1 MLYTFVPTLKPWRP
15 MQFLAPSYR
24 IREQFCRSSRRHRN
38 ALPIPW
44 AVRVPNLTMARD
56 LLDALEQERVRS
68 GEVVVA
74 ADGKVYVRWS
84 D

>member
-1 MLYTFVPTLKPWRP
+1 MNNCWRVGCG
-15 MQFLAPSYR
+15 
-24 IREQFCRSSRRHRN
+24 FCRYAAGLGTADRSVRRHRN

-44 AVRVPNLTMARD
+44 AVRVPTLTMARE
-56 LLDALEQERVRS
+56 LLDALEQEKVRS

-74 ADGKVYVRWS
+74 SDGRVYVRWS

>member
-1 MLYTFVPTLKPWRP
+1 MR
-15 MQFLAPSYR
+15 FLSTDYR
-24 IREQFCRSSRRHRN
+24 VRDRFCRNVRRHRD

-44 AVRVPNLTMARD
+44 AVRVPSLTMARE
-56 LLDALEQERVRS
+56 LLDALEQEKVRS

-74 ADGKVYVRWS
+74 ADGRVYVRWS

>member
-1 MLYTFVPTLKPWRP
+1 
-15 MQFLAPSYR
+15 MQFLSAAYR
-24 IREQFCRSSRRHRN
+24 IRDRFCRKVRRHRN

-44 AVRVPNLTMARD
+44 AVRVPNLTMARE

-74 ADGKVYVRWS
+74 GDGRVYVRWS

>member
-1 MLYTFVPTLKPWRP
+1 
-15 MQFLAPSYR
+15 MQFLSTAYR
-24 IREQFCRSSRRHRN
+24 VRDRFCRNVRRHRN

-44 AVRVPNLTMARD
+44 AVRVPNLTMARE
-56 LLDALEQERVRS
+56 LLDALEQEKVRS

-74 ADGKVYVRWS
+74 ADGRVYVRWS

>member
-1 MLYTFVPTLKPWRP
+1 
-15 MQFLAPSYR
+15 MQFLSAAYR
-24 IREQFCRSSRRHRN
+24 VRDHFCRKVRRHRN

-44 AVRVPNLTMARD
+44 AVRVPNLTMARE
-56 LLDALEQERVRS
+56 LLDALEQEKVRS

-74 ADGKVYVRWS
+74 SDGRVYVRWS

>member
-1 MLYTFVPTLKPWRP
+1 
-15 MQFLAPSYR
+15 MQFHFSVYR
-24 IREQFCRSSRRHRN
+24 VRDHFCRKVRHHRN

-44 AVRVPNLTMARD
+44 AVRVPSLSMARE
-56 LLDALEQERVRS
+56 LLDALEQEKVRS

-74 ADGKVYVRWS
+74 GDGRVYVRWS

>member
-1 MLYTFVPTLKPWRP
+1 
-15 MQFLAPSYR
+15 
-24 IREQFCRSSRRHRN
+24 
-38 ALPIPW
+38 
-44 AVRVPNLTMARD
+44 MARD

-74 ADGKVYVRWS
+74 GDGKVYVRWS

>member
-1 MLYTFVPTLKPWRP
+1 
-15 MQFLAPSYR
+15 MQFLSPAYR
-24 IREQFCRSSRRHRN
+24 IRDRFCRKARRHRD

-44 AVRVPNLTMARD
+44 AVRVPTLGMARE
-56 LLDALEQERVRS
+56 LLEALEQEKVRS

-74 ADGKVYVRWS
+74 ADGRVYVRWS

>member
-1 MLYTFVPTLKPWRP
+1 MSVLSPAYWVHD
-15 MQFLAPSYR
+15 
-24 IREQFCRSSRRHRN
+24 QFCRKVRRHPF

-44 AVRVPNLTMARD
+44 AVRVPTLTQARD
-56 LLDALEQERVRS
+56 LLDALEQEGVRS

-74 ADGKVYVRWS
+74 RDGRVYVRWA

>member
-1 MLYTFVPTLKPWRP
+1 MLYTCAPTLNPCLP
-15 MQFLAPSYR
+15 MHFLSPSYHV
-24 IREQFCRSSRRHRN
+24 REQFCRSGRRHRN

-44 AVRVPNLTMARD
+44 AVRVPSLTMGRE

-74 ADGKVYVRWS
+74 GDGKVYVRWS

>member
-1 MLYTFVPTLKPWRP
+1 
-15 MQFLAPSYR
+15 MQFLSATYR
-24 IREQFCRSSRRHRN
+24 VCDRFRRNVSRHRN

-44 AVRVPNLTMARD
+44 AVRVPTLAMARE
-56 LLDALEQERVRS
+56 LLDALDQEQVRS

-74 ADGKVYVRWS
+74 GDGRVYVRWS

>member
-1 MLYTFVPTLKPWRP
+1 MH
-15 MQFLAPSYR
+15 FLSPSYHVR
-24 IREQFCRSSRRHRN
+24 AQFCRSARRHRN

-44 AVRVPNLTMARD
+44 AVRVPNLSMARE

-74 ADGKVYVRWS
+74 GDGRVYVRWS